1 MRGIGEGVGGEE
13 YGDGEWMIQ
22 MTNQQHIPIG
32 WNCTTV
38 LMNKDIGGVDEEMTR
53 EDDELP

>member
-32 WNCTTV
+32 
-38 LMNKDIGGVDEEMTR
+38 
-53 EDDELP
+53 